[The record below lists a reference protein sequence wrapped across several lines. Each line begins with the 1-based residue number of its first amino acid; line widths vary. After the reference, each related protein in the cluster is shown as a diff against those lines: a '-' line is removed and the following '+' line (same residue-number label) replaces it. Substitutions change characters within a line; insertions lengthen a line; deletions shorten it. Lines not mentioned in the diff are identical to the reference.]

1 LVERF
6 HFSLPPDSWGNFVFK
21 RMGVLTERQSLLSE
35 TCGGLRV
42 VSEKERRAKPHKKD
56 QEVQGR
62 QEEITVG
69 KDQETEAAVE
79 AKEFFDPESADRADL
94 LAKYREVE
102 DQLRQEKERV
112 LRFAADSENFKK
124 RLQREKEEQTRYANE
139 AFMRELL
146 PVIDNLERALQH
158 SVPTSNQ
165 ISLLEGLTMTLKG
178 FIDALAR
185 FGCTPLEAIGKPFD
199 PNFHEAVSQ
208 EESSEVEP
216 NTVLKELQKG
226 YLLKERLLR
235 PAMVIVSKPASE
247 GKRASGEQKPTET
260 ERATKNGEI
269 KIPVRKA

>member
-1 LVERF
+1 
-6 HFSLPPDSWGNFVFK
+6 
-21 RMGVLTERQSLLSE
+21 M
-35 TCGGLRV
+35 
-42 VSEKERRAKPHKKD
+42 VSEKKRTAKPHKKD

-62 QEEITVG
+62 RQEEITAE
-69 KDQETEAAVE
+69 KDQKTKVAVE
-79 AKEFFDPESADRADL
+79 GEEVFDPESADRADL

-112 LRFAADSENFKK
+112 LRIAADSENFKK

-139 AFMRELL
+139 TFMREML

-158 SVPTSNQ
+158 SAPTPNQ
-165 ISLLEGLTMTLKG
+165 NSLLEGLTMTLKG
-178 FIDALAR
+178 FTDTLAR
-185 FGCTPLEAIGKPFD
+185 FGCIPVEAIGKPFD

-235 PAMVIVSKPASE
+235 PAMVIVSRPASE
-247 GKRASGEQKPTET
+247 AERDSGDQKPTDT
-260 ERATKNGEI
+260 ERATNNGEI
-269 KIPVRKA
+269 RIPVRKA

>member
-1 LVERF
+1 
-6 HFSLPPDSWGNFVFK
+6 
-21 RMGVLTERQSLLSE
+21 M
-35 TCGGLRV
+35 
-42 VSEKERRAKPHKKD
+42 VSEKKRTAKPHGKD

-62 QEEITVG
+62 QEEITAE
-69 KDQETEAAVE
+69 KDQKTQAAAEAEGVFA
-79 AKEFFDPESADRADL
+79 PESADRDDL
-94 LAKYREVE
+94 LAKYREME

-112 LRFAADSENFKK
+112 LRIAADSENFKK

-158 SVPTSNQ
+158 SAPTPGQN
-165 ISLLEGLTMTLKG
+165 SLLEGLTMTLKG
-178 FIDALAR
+178 FTDTLAR
-185 FGCTPLEAIGKPFD
+185 FGCTPVEAIGKPFD

-208 EESSEVEP
+208 EESAEVAP

-247 GKRASGEQKPTET
+247 AERDSGDQKPTDT
-260 ERATKNGEI
+260 KRATNNGEI
-269 KIPVRKA
+269 RIPVRKA